1 MSESKPTPFVKKCID
16 AYETKF
22 PEDWIETKYKWDSIQ
37 DAIDAT
43 SKIQREVTDFI
54 RNCFV
59 NIAKSLLRGEY
70 IVNRT
75 VFDKTKVSFEK
86 YWSKEHFCPPKEDE
100 IQEIFQRRSSAYR
113 LYELL
118 DLHLNALFSTYTTF
132 VTSVDEKLEYSKHIY
147 LFKVETA
154 EPQVLRDFHYFLLL
168 RKLIIPLCEI
178 EHHLE
183 FSDEVREQV
192 AVYIEQLS
200 MASED
205 EVDEDCKTILDL
217 AMAKGRFIL
226 RKLLRPGDTFEIL
239 INSDKKVINR
249 EKLIL
254 PETLVPFFSFYENIH
269 ENCPYNESEM
279 NNCQL
284 RIYNKTNSFLDI
296 AILMDYYCSTGKS
309 KEQIDNLLNTF
320 NTTYYK
326 LFQKEYKFK
335 FDNHSLCTLRNFIYN
350 CRLSYLVKQKDFTID
365 DLKDE
370 MLKIETVHSEIFI
383 SNFYPYKKAISFL
396 ISKIQMMV
404 ESRNLDFDYDSAIS
418 LLEKYIKKFDDNIE
432 WCELHKFYPIQL
444 PFKEC
449 VIRIDDDYVIIPS
462 SVTRPIDYKHLRE
475 EQSKYHTNLD
485 NFRTSRIYLN
495 DKKDIQI
502 VKEEVKGIEKR
513 YLEIG
518 GILIGVVT
526 FLFGTINIFTQSS
539 MNAQAMFKSV
549 LGLGMVLVIFAA
561 LLIIVIENYWN
572 SATNRVRVS
581 FCSLIVIIYTI
592 LIGWMAF
599 SPSYIENQDSK
610 NTSVNERTDTITS
623 KIPKVANSSS
633 VDLIKIESK

>member
-1 MSESKPTPFVKKCID
+1 MNESKPTPFVKKCID

-22 PEDWIETKYKWDSIQ
+22 SEDWIETKYKWDSIQ
-37 DAIDAT
+37 DAINAT
-43 SKIQREVTDFI
+43 SEIQREVTDFI
-54 RNCFV
+54 RDCFV
-59 NIAKSLLRGEY
+59 NISKSLLRGEY

-75 VFDKTKVSFEK
+75 AFEKTKVSFEK
-86 YWSKEHFCPPKEDE
+86 YWNKEHFCPPKEGE
-100 IQEIFQRRSSAYR
+100 IQEIIQRRSGAYR

-118 DLHLNALFSTYTTF
+118 DSHLNALFSTYTTF

-168 RKLIIPLCEI
+168 RKLLIPLCEI

-200 MASED
+200 IAAED
-205 EVDEDCKTILDL
+205 EVDEECKTIINL

-254 PETLVPFFSFYENIH
+254 PETLVPFFSYYENIH

-284 RIYNKTNSFLDI
+284 RIYSKTNSFLDI
-296 AILMDYYCSTGKS
+296 AILMDYYCSTEKS

-326 LFQKEYKFK
+326 LYQKEYKFK

-350 CRLSYLVKQKDFTID
+350 CRLSYLVKQKDFTIE

-370 MLKIETVHSEIFI
+370 MLKIETVHSETFV
-383 SNFYPYKKAISFL
+383 SNFHPYKKAISFL
-396 ISKIQMMV
+396 IDKIQRMV
-404 ESRNLDFDYDSAIS
+404 ESRNLDFDYDKAIS
-418 LLEKYIKKFDDNIE
+418 LLEKYLKKFDENIE

-449 VIRIDDDYVIIPS
+449 VIKIGDNDLIIPS

-475 EQSKYHTNLD
+475 DQSKYHTTLD
-485 NFRTSRIYLN
+485 NFKTSRIYLD
-495 DKKDIQI
+495 DKKDIQA

-549 LGLGMVLVIFAA
+549 LGLGMILVIFAA

-572 SATNRVRVS
+572 SATNRVRVG
-581 FCSLIVIIYTI
+581 FCSLIVIVYTI
-592 LIGWMAF
+592 IVVCLAF
-599 SPSYIENQDSK
+599 SPSYIENQDSEI
-610 NTSVNERTDTITS
+610 SSDNEVADTITS
-623 KIPKVANSSS
+623 NMLEPTNSPSVNLNKIG
-633 VDLIKIESK
+633 SK